1 VTDTSTPPSPGLE
14 QSGSETAWRRLL
26 GEITRLEMV
35 VFAVIAAIMLL
46 LVLIEPNILEAPF
59 ENERT
64 LLFTFGGTALAALAY
79 AAMLWTRVH
88 PVVRVVALVV
98 PFAIVNW
105 WLISPYFIDDVVNE
119 EFSTS
124 ISEQVATADES
135 TEVDPVTPA
144 TTVAAEQ
151 EPVASEPAE
160 EAPVETEPP
169 AAEPAEEPAATEPA
183 AEEAPVETEPPAPT
197 GPVLLGAGQF
207 VGLAGHDGTGDAGI
221 FQNPDGTLVLR
232 FENFDI
238 ENGPDLEVYLVPGAD
253 QTSLTDGSV
262 HLGALKGN
270 IGDQNYELPPGT
282 ELTPGPYTALV
293 WCEAFSVEFVGATV
307 VV

>member
-14 QSGSETAWRRLL
+14 QSGSEPAWRRLL
-26 GEITRLEMV
+26 GEITRFEMV
-35 VFAVIAAIMLL
+35 VFAVIAGIMLL

-79 AAMLWTRVH
+79 AAMLWTRIH

-98 PFAIVNW
+98 PFALVNW
-105 WLISPYFIDDVVNE
+105 WLISPYFIDDVVDE

-124 ISEQVATADES
+124 ISEQVATPDEPAEAEPAD
-135 TEVDPVTPA
+135 PA
-144 TTVAAEQ
+144 TTIAAEQ
-151 EPVASEPAE
+151 EPAVTEPAE
-160 EAPVETEPP
+160 EAPAETEPP
-169 AAEPAEEPAATEPA
+169 AEPAQEEEPAP
-183 AEEAPVETEPPAPT
+183 TEPPAPT

-207 VGLAGHDGTGDAGI
+207 VGLAGHEGTGDAGI

-307 VV
+307 VVPDL